1 MKRQM
6 DLSEVTDGRTY
17 GLNDMV
23 RADCGDCRGC
33 SACCRGM
40 GTSVILDPMDCF
52 LLTCHLHQSF
62 EKLLS
67 SEKLELNVVDGL
79 VLPNLK
85 MQGKEEC
92 CGYLNASGRCEIHA
106 LRPGI
111 CRLFPLGRLY
121 EGDRFRY
128 ILQTREC
135 ANRNRAKVKVR
146 KWIDVP
152 DADRYEQYLSDW
164 HAGRR
169 LAQESGRTG
178 ETESR
183 TVCLQLLQLFYVQ
196 PYAPERDFYEQFYE
210 RLERGQNAW
219 K

>member
-1 MKRQM
+1 MN
-6 DLSEVTDGRTY
+6 LSEVTDGRTY

-40 GTSVILDPMDCF
+40 GASVILDPLDCCR
-52 LLTCHLHQSF
+52 LTIQLQQSF
-62 EKLLS
+62 EELLS
-67 SEKLELNVVDGL
+67 MEKLELNVVDGL

-85 MQGKEEC
+85 MQGQEER
-92 CGYLNASGRCEIHA
+92 CGFLNASGRCEIHA
-106 LRPGI
+106 FRPGI

-128 ILQTREC
+128 ILQTKEC
-135 ANRNRAKVKVR
+135 ANKNRGKIKVR

-152 DADRYEQYLSDW
+152 DAERYEQYLSDW
-164 HAGRR
+164 HACRK
-169 LAQESGRTG
+169 LVQENLEDRKDDV
-178 ETESR
+178 EIKA
-183 TVCLQLLQLFYVQ
+183 VCLQLLQLFYVQ
-196 PYAPERDFYEQFYE
+196 PYAPEREFYEQFYE
-210 RLERGQNAW
+210 RLERGRKAW